1 MKRSEMIK
9 HIKACFRAHPQML
22 KYQNGEISLGRAA
35 EDLSNIILNSI
46 EEKGMLPPKS
56 LDTVTLKKGLVRG
69 YTMMFE
75 WDDEDL

>member
-1 MKRSEMIK
+1 MKRSEFIEKVLK
-9 HIKACFRAHPQML
+9 HEKNTVFV
-22 KYQNGEISLGRAA
+22 GESIVDVALEVF
-35 EDLSNIILNSI
+35 EDL
-46 EEKGMLPPKS
+46 GMLPPKS

>member
-46 EEKGMLPPKS
+46 EEKGMLPP
-56 LDTVTLKKGLVRG
+56 LTDNLANGNGKGFG
-69 YTMMFE
+69 
-75 WDDEDL
+75 WDDENES